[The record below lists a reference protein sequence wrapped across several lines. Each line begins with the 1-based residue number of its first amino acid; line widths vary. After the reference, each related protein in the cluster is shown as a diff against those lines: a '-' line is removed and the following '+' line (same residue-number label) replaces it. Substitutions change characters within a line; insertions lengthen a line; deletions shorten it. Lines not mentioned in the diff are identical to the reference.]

1 MPVKSVLF
9 LRDKSNPRKKSMSSS
24 KTQTDKSSIKK
35 NPFTFPTR
43 YEIETDLMNG
53 AVARL
58 QKQQK
63 GRKGK
68 QTNLPPMQTIKVE
81 KRRKD
86 LLNCKMLKAYEARV
100 SGRRFMFGEEEA
112 SASFEDLQ
120 KVVGYINASAKKF
133 NDLFLKY
140 REPLTLKYEQLVF
153 KDDYGD
159 WDESL
164 ILEEYKNFLSRK
176 ADGLFLVERC
186 DFFYRSKER
195 EKNPAIL
202 RIKTLTDQKRLA
214 EIFSFKELSPGL
226 DHLSQILLLKVK
238 EYRASAQ
245 YKKDHKADVS
255 FEDLSPYDYEKQ
267 VAQSLS
273 EMGWN
278 TQVTKA
284 SGDQGCDV
292 LAVKGRAR
300 VAIQCKY
307 YSKPIGNKAVQEIN
321 AAKSYYDANVAA
333 VVSNQSYTPAAKL
346 LATKLQVALLHHSQL
361 NSLLKEC
368 QALKRG

>member
-1 MPVKSVLF
+1 
-9 LRDKSNPRKKSMSSS
+9 MSSS
-24 KTQTDKSSIKK
+24 KTQKAPAKK
-35 NPFTFPTR
+35 NLFTFPTAK
-43 YEIETDLMNG
+43 EIAADVMNG

-63 GRKGK
+63 GRNRK
-68 QTNLPPMQTIKVE
+68 QANLPLMQTTKVE

-100 SGRRFMFGEEEA
+100 SGRKFIMFGEEEA
-112 SASFEDLQ
+112 SSSFEDL
-120 KVVGYINASAKKF
+120 KKIVGYLNASAKKF

-140 REPLTLKYEQLVF
+140 KEPLTLKYEQLIF

-159 WDESL
+159 LDERY

-176 ADGLFLVERC
+176 TDVLFLVERC

-214 EIFSFKELSPGL
+214 EIFSVKELSSCL
-226 DHLSQILLLKVK
+226 DCLSQVLLVKVK
-238 EYRASAQ
+238 EYRASAK
-245 YKKDHKADVS
+245 YKRAHNADVS

-321 AAKSYYDANVAA
+321 AAKSYYDANYAA

-368 QALKRG
+368 KALKGA